1 MGLIINQED
10 VMKKRIILLLVNS
23 LVCVTIHAAS
33 EQLVWDDASLHL
45 TKYNLSN
52 QAMKSGMMQLL
63 NHAKQSDYELKPVE
77 EANLTHSS
85 DIRYQIFYKNI
96 PVWEHQLILH
106 KRARANDFVS
116 GIEAWGIERD
126 VQSVDA
132 RISKAVLEQN
142 ILATVKDKIIFKNM
156 EQIIYLD
163 DAQKA
168 HLAYLLSMYTN
179 NPDTFVAAPQYII
192 DANSGVILKQWD
204 NLSHKK
210 MGQGLGGNVM
220 RLPYRNGLF
229 QYGSIHKDLP
239 SLGKFDV
246 TIKGDQCYVETPEIR
261 VFNIAH
267 SDMDKSD
274 FPVLS
279 IVEFYKN
286 LSAFYFHC
294 TEKNKYYNKNDG
306 DTAPAN
312 YSFSAVNDTMY
323 FARAT
328 LDMYKKYYG
337 VQRPIGDDLPLRAY
351 THIKNFDN
359 AFATPSIKFKGIY
372 LMHQQIVIGDG
383 EKKLTAP
390 AQGTLAHELSH
401 NFTRLHSNLTYKEQ
415 SGGINEAFSDMA
427 SIALFDYIRKDNPW
441 YWDGNDWSIGSE
453 STLGAAPIRY
463 MDEPTKDG
471 ISIDHVSD
479 YKDQLD
485 VHQTSGVFNKAFY
498 LLANKP
504 DWSIRQA
511 FQVMIDANIKYWTP
525 GTHFEAASCGVIQAA
540 KDRKYKVQGVV
551 DAFAEVGV
559 VCPLKAF

>member
-1 MGLIINQED
+1 
-10 VMKKRIILLLVNS
+10 MKKRIILLFANS
-23 LVCVTIHAAS
+23 LACFNIHAAS

-45 TKYNLSN
+45 AKYNLSN
-52 QAMKSGMMQLL
+52 HLTNSGMMQLL
-63 NHAKQSDYELKPVE
+63 NHVKHSLYELKPVDD
-77 EANLTHSS
+77 ADPSHSK

-106 KRARANDFVS
+106 KRDKPNDFVS

-126 VQSVDA
+126 VESINA
-132 RISKAVLEQN
+132 RISEADLEQK

-163 DAQKA
+163 DAKKA

-192 DANSGVILKQWD
+192 DANSGTILKQWD

-210 MGQGLGGNVM
+210 IGQGLGGNVFV
-220 RLPYRNGLF
+220 LPYRGGLF
-229 QYGSIHKDLP
+229 QYGSTQKDLP

-246 TIKGDQCYVETPEIR
+246 TVKWDRCYVETPEIK
-261 VFNIAH
+261 VFNIAL
-267 SDMDKSD
+267 SDMEKSD
-274 FPVLS
+274 FPILS

-286 LSAFYFHC
+286 ISAFYYDC

-323 FARAT
+323 FAGAT

-337 VQRPIGDDLPLRAY
+337 IQQPIGDDLPLRAY

-359 AFATPSIKFKGIY
+359 AFATPSIKYKGIY
-372 LMHQQIVIGDG
+372 IMHQQIVIGDG
-383 EKKLTAP
+383 DKKLTAP

-401 NFTRLHSNLTYKEQ
+401 NFTRLHSNLTYTEQ
-415 SGGINEAFSDMA
+415 SGGINESFSDMA
-427 SIALFDYIRKDNPW
+427 SIALFDYLRKDYPW

-471 ISIDHVSD
+471 ISIDHVRD
-479 YKDQLD
+479 YTDQLD
-485 VHQTSGVFNKAFY
+485 VHQTSGVFNKALY
-498 LLANKP
+498 LLAHKP

-511 FQVMIDANIKYWTP
+511 FQVMIDANIKYWMP
-525 GTHFEAASCGVIQAA
+525 GTNFEAAACGVIQAA
-540 KDRKYKVQGVV
+540 KDRKYNARGVV
-551 DAFAEVGV
+551 EAFASVGV
-559 VCPLKAF
+559 VCPLKALTIG